1 MRGMWSFDAPRRWRI
16 AAVIGTVALGGCGG
30 AGSPGSAGRA
40 GGTHA
45 GPGAPTA
52 RHAAGPY
59 RWLVRTTGAPPSIQA
74 ENALPGTTAWRLPG
88 PADQLGGLASG
99 NVRGYASPETVWP
112 GQTLRIAAEA
122 PGARHLRITIY
133 RMGWYGGTGGRA
145 VLVSRSLPVLHQ
157 PACAHVSATG
167 LSSCHWRPSL
177 RIPLPPALPS
187 GVYIAKLTAATGHS
201 DVLFV
206 LGARRP
212 APLLAM
218 LPTATYE
225 AYNGWGGDSLYPGG
239 ADRVGATGTTQGV
252 AVSYARPYDSIT
264 GAGQFFSRDV
274 AMVRFLERHLAPV
287 SYTSSEGVQADPG
300 QLRRAR
306 VVLDFGHSEYWSSE
320 QARAFAAARDSGVSL
335 LFLSSDTM
343 AWRVRFSDAQTI
355 VAYKEHVAL
364 DPNRAAPTG
373 DFGATAAAITGSRY
387 LGCILARVPQPGPPT
402 YLLAP
407 WHPAPALAPSWLFA
421 GTGLTAASTIP
432 GVLGYELDQTGTGT
446 PPGTVTVGGGTAPCM
461 SVEAGEPAPPPGPGQ
476 ASSTLYTSP
485 SGAFVFA
492 SGTLSWELGLE
503 PVPSASPQA
512 PRAPQPALVRMTLNL
527 IGHALVR

>member
-1 MRGMWSFDAPRRWRI
+1 MRRVDAPRPLVL
-16 AAVIGTVALGGCGG
+16 AAVVGAALLGGCGG
-30 AGSPGSAGRA
+30 AGTSRAGR
-40 GGTHA
+40 
-45 GPGAPTA
+45 GAPTA
-52 RHAAGPY
+52 RHADGPY

-74 ENALPGTTAWRLPG
+74 ENALPGSTAWRLPG
-88 PADQLGGLASG
+88 PAAQVGGLASG
-99 NVRGYASPETVWP
+99 NVRGYASPETVLP
-112 GQTLRIAAEA
+112 GQTVQIAADA

-157 PACAHVSATG
+157 PACDHVSATG
-167 LSSCHWRPSL
+167 LTTCHWRPSL
-177 RIPLPPALPS
+177 SIRIPAALPS
-187 GVYIAKLTAATGHS
+187 GVYIAKLRAATGQS

-206 LGARRP
+206 LAARRP

-239 ADRVGATGTTQGV
+239 ADRVGATGITQGV
-252 AVSYARPYDSIT
+252 AVSYARPYDSVT
-264 GAGQFFSRDV
+264 GAGQFFARDV
-274 AMVRFLERHLAPV
+274 AMVRFLERHVAPV

-300 QLRRAR
+300 QLDHAR

-320 QARAFAAARDSGVSL
+320 QASAFAAARDRGVSL

-343 AWRVRFSDAQTI
+343 AWRVRFTDAQTI
-355 VAYKEHVAL
+355 VAYKEHATL
-364 DPNRAAPTG
+364 DPDRASPTG
-373 DFGATAAAITGSRY
+373 GFGARAAAITGSRF

-402 YLLAP
+402 YVLAP
-407 WHPAPALAPSWLFA
+407 WHPAAALRPGWLFA
-421 GTGLTAASTIP
+421 GTGLTAGSTIP
-432 GVLGYELDQTGTGT
+432 GVLGYELDTTGVGT
-446 PPGTVTVGGGTAPCM
+446 PAGAITVGGGSAPCM
-461 SVEAGEPAPPPGPGQ
+461 SVDAGEPAPPPGPGR
-476 ASSTLYTSP
+476 ASSTLYTAR